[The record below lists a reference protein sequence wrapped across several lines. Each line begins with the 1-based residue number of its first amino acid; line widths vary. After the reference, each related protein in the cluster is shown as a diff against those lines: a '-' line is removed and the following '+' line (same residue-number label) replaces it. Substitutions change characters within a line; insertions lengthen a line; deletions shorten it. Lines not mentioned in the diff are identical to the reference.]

1 METLVKVLI
10 YIHALSGG
18 LGLISGIASIG
29 VKKGGKLHK
38 NSGKT
43 FSYSMFVSSL
53 VSLAIARMP
62 GHENLFLF
70 LIGVFTIYLVLAGNR
85 ALTFRGGIKPGADTL
100 DKTISGS
107 MLGAS
112 VLMLLIGVY
121 QMVAHAGGN
130 AVLFVF
136 FGGFGLYMTLK
147 DFYTFR
153 VFKEKKNAWL
163 SSHIGRMTAALIASI
178 TAFMVAGLHIQTL
191 VTWMLPSII
200 GTLYI
205 TYWNRK
211 IKGPAA
217 SLALVKN

>member
-10 YIHALSGG
+10 YIHALGGG

-29 VKKGGKLHK
+29 VKKGSKLHK

-43 FSYSMFVSSL
+43 FSYSMFISSL
-53 VSLAIARMP
+53 VSLVIARMP

-85 ALTFRGGIKPGADTL
+85 ALTFKGGIKSSADTI
-100 DKTISGS
+100 DKTISGT

-121 QMVAHAGGN
+121 QIVSHKGGN
-130 AVLFVF
+130 AVLFIF

-153 VFKEKKNAWL
+153 VFKEKKSAWL

-191 VTWMLPSII
+191 ITWMLPSII

-205 TYWNRK
+205 AFWNTR
-211 IKGPAA
+211 IKGPA
-217 SLALVKN
+217 STLALTK